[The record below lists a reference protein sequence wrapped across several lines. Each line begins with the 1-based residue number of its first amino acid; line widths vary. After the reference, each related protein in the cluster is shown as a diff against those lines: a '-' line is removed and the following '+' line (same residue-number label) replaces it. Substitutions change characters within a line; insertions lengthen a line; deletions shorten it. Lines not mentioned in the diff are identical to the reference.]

1 MTGKGVLWRQGK
13 SEQGSVI
20 VEAAFIFPL
29 LVILSCGA
37 MDYGFWLLTRS
48 KAERITASLASVIR
62 ERTALYDGRET
73 LTTTDI
79 SQLVSLAK
87 YMADDKTVDKLCVQ
101 VESLSFKTI
110 TTSHQTDQYQKL
122 TGGAAKCAPT
132 FTALTSYAELS
143 PMSIRGRWVP
153 LYQVTLSVP
162 APKGS
167 ISALLSKLGALPGTI
182 TVSNI
187 VLVR

>member
-1 MTGKGVLWRQGK
+1 MTWKRVLLRQGR

-29 LVILSCGA
+29 LVILGCGA

-48 KAERITASLASVIR
+48 KAERITASLAAVIR
-62 ERTALYDGRET
+62 ERTTLYEGRET
-73 LTTTDI
+73 LTTTDVN
-79 SQLVSLAK
+79 QLVSLAK
-87 YMADDKTVDKLCVQ
+87 YMANDSSVDKLCVQ
-101 VESLSFKTI
+101 VESLSFKSV
-110 TTSHQTDQYQKL
+110 TTTPQADQYQKL
-122 TGGAAKCAPT
+122 TGGVAKCSPGVT
-132 FTALTSYAELS
+132 PLTSYSELS

-162 APKGS
+162 APRGS
-167 ISALLSKLGALPGTI
+167 ISALLNHLEALPETI